1 MPENDFAPV
10 PENQMTPEF
19 VRQETLGQYTAKT
32 FGLMFLGLM
41 VTFGIAFYLSNTISG
56 YLLLA
61 RVVLSLPEAVATRIP
76 LILAGAELLVVI
88 VMSFR
93 LQKMSPVTAAVC
105 FFIYAVL
112 TGITFGFFFEVFTLG
127 TLALIFGFTA
137 LYFGGMAV
145 FGFVTKVDLS
155 RMRNI
160 LLGGLIALIVVNVLM
175 LFIPGLQVLDRVL
188 CTVGVVIFLAYTAYD
203 TQKLKA
209 YYYGFQGDDAM
220 LKKASII
227 SALELYLDFINLF
240 LYLLRLFGKSN
251 KN

>member
-41 VTFGIAFYLSNTISG
+41 VTFGIAFFLSNTVNGWILMYRALTAVP
-56 YLLLA
+56 YLHM
-61 RVVLSLPEAVATRIP
+61 I
-76 LILAGAELLVVI
+76 ILVAELVVVI
-88 VMSFR
+88 AMSAM
-93 LQKMSPVTAAVC
+93 LQKMSPTMAAVC

-112 TGITFGFFFEVFTLG
+112 TGLTFGIIFTAYEVG

>member
-1 MPENDFAPV
+1 MLENEYTPT
-10 PENQMTPEF
+10 PENQVAPEI
-19 VRQETLGQYTAKT
+19 VRQETLGRYTAKT

-41 VTFGIAFYLSNTISG
+41 VTFGIAYYLSNTDSG
-56 YLLLA
+56 WLLLV
-61 RVVLSLPEAVATRIP
+61 RIVLSLPEAVATRVP

-105 FFIYAVL
+105 FFIYAFL
-112 TGITFGFFFEVFTLG
+112 TGITFGFIFAVYTLDS
-127 TLALIFGFTA
+127 LALIFGFTA

-145 FGFVTKVDLS
+145 FGFVTRVDLS
-155 RMRNI
+155 RLRNI

-188 CTVGVVIFLAYTAYD
+188 CTIGVVIFLAYTAYD

-240 LYLLRLFGKSN
+240 LYLLRLFGKNS

>member
-1 MPENDFAPV
+1 MPENEYEFKTSYQ
-10 PENQMTPEF
+10 EQQMGQ

-32 FGLMFLGLM
+32 FGLMFLGLL
-41 VTFGIAFYLSNTISG
+41 VTFGIAFYLSNTLHG
-56 YLLLA
+56 WFLMYRALTAVPYLHM
-61 RVVLSLPEAVATRIP
+61 I
-76 LILAGAELLVVI
+76 ILVAELVVVI
-88 VMSFR
+88 AMSAMI
-93 LQKMSPVTAAVC
+93 QKISPAVAAVC
-105 FFIYAVL
+105 FFVYAVL
-112 TGITFGFFFEVFTLG
+112 TGLTFGIIFTAYSVG

-145 FGFVTKVDLS
+145 FGYVTKVDLS
-155 RMRNI
+155 RLRTI

-175 LFIPGLQVLDRVL
+175 LFIPGLQVLDRVM
-188 CTVGVVIFLAYTAYD
+188 CTIGVVIFLAFTAYD

-209 YYYGFQGDDAM
+209 YYEGFQGDDAM

-240 LYLLRLFGKSN
+240 LYLLRLFGKAN